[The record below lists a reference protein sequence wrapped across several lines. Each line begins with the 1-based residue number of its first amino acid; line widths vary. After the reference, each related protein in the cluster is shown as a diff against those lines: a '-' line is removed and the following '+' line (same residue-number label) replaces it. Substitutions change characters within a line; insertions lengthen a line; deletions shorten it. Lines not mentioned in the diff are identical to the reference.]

1 MYKTDPLSDL
11 SADEKLAIADR
22 ISYLRKEIF
31 HMKQSQF
38 SKLIDIS
45 QTYLSLIENHRKPIF
60 YDTVLKIAT
69 TNDVNIEWLLYGR
82 DSDKIFNSNNIN
94 EQYIKSSHKEN
105 ALEEL
110 KCAYSLNERE
120 ITFVDWF
127 SSLSSK
133 ERLSFL
139 DAVESLQNLFK

>member
-1 MYKTDPLSDL
+1 MYKSDPLSDF
-11 SADEKLAIADR
+11 SANEKYAIADR
-22 ISYLRKEIF
+22 ISYLRREIF

-45 QTYLSLIENHRKPIF
+45 QTYLSLIENHRKPVF

-82 DSDKIFNSNNIN
+82 ESDNIFNSNKIN
-94 EQYIKSSHKEN
+94 EQYIKSTHKEKI
-105 ALEEL
+105 LDDL
-110 KCAYSLNERE
+110 KCTYCLNDRE
-120 ITFVDWF
+120 ISFVDWF

-139 DAVESLQNLFK
+139 DAVENLQNLFK